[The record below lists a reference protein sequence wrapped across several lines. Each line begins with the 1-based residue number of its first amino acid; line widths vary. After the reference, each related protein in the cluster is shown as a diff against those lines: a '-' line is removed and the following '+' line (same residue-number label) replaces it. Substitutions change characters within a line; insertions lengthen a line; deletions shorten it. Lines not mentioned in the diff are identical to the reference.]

1 MKKILILLT
10 AAFSLGIIACNN
22 SSKKSEEVSQNF
34 HLDTTKLKSGES
46 FYQCE
51 MHHEINSDKMGI
63 CPDCKMDLTKIIK
76 H

>member
-1 MKKILILLT
+1 MKKILIVLT
-10 AAFSLGIIACNN
+10 VAFSLGVIACN
-22 SSKKSEEVSQNF
+22 STKKSEEVSQNF
-34 HLDTTKLKSGES
+34 HLDTTKLKLGQP

-63 CPDCKMDLTKIIK
+63 CPNCKMDLTKLIK